1 MAVVTEGNLVGFI
14 FIVACFIA
22 FYYYVDQV
30 RKGKELHLRRL
41 PAIDAIDEM
50 IGRCIE
56 TSRPVMFSSGSGG
69 SLSSS
74 VGPQLIAGARFCSY
88 VSDKC
93 AELDA
98 RLVVGEC
105 HADLLPMI
113 LSVVEEGYMKWGK
126 EVPVG
131 TVEYIPSG
139 YSYTMTYAAML
150 ERLRPAANI
159 MVGPFYHPAVLF
171 AQIGAEVGAMQVAGT
186 ARSGQIAYFAAV
198 VDYPL
203 IIEDIFAGAAYI
215 SGIPEQLGTIYAE
228 DPFKIIAIILV
239 FLALILFNLNI
250 PFLID
255 ILKM

>member
-1 MAVVTEGNLVGFI
+1 MAIVTEGNLMGFI
-14 FIVACFIA
+14 VFVACFIA

-56 TSRPVMFSSGSGG
+56 TNRPVMFCAGDSGT
-69 SLSSS
+69 LSSS

-88 VSDKC
+88 VADKC

-98 RLVVGEC
+98 RLVVGEP
-105 HADLLPMI
+105 HQDLLPMI
-113 LSVVEEGYMKWGK
+113 LALVEEGYRKWGK
-126 EVPVG
+126 EVPPG
-131 TVEYIPSG
+131 TVEYIPRG
-139 YSYTMTYAAML
+139 YSMTMTYAAMVR
-150 ERLRPAANI
+150 RLRPGANI

-171 AQIGAEVGAMQVAGT
+171 AQAGAEVGAMQIAGT
-186 ARSGQIAYFAAV
+186 ARSGQVAYFAAV
-198 VDYPL
+198 ADYPL

-215 SGIPEQLGTIYAE
+215 SGLPEQLGTIYAE

-239 FLALILFNLNI
+239 FLTLILFNMNI